1 MSDLPFK
8 GEHIDNIRGRQMLI
22 YTDGLTEAMN
32 PERGFFGDERLLQ
45 QMTTTQRCSAKETIH
60 QLNEAISR
68 HRNGAEA
75 SDDLTMMCLSIT

>member
-1 MSDLPFK
+1 MSDLPFQ

-22 YTDGLTEAMN
+22 YTDGLTEAKN
-32 PERGFFGDERLLQ
+32 PEGGLFGDERLLQ
-45 QMTTTQRCSAKETIH
+45 QMATTQRRSVKETIH
-60 QLNEAISR
+60 QLNEAIGQ